1 MMAKPN
7 NAPTPIA
14 MVKKVDKRA
23 AEQNHS
29 VKVPKAYKPWKSG
42 MMVKRRVPVYEAD
55 GKTKVTDKN
64 GKVEY
69 EEQSKKITADKKSE
83 MNHLYMSAS
92 TQAHW
97 KTLWSEADGCSLFRQ
112 KVDPVKNDA
121 GEWVNRTRVLKNG
134 KVVEVTERS
143 NHALSSH
150 TFRTLLSGAVAAVNA
165 QMHAD
170 SMTLRLQH
178 ENKEPLAPEDPRYP
192 MLPTIQVGA
201 AYAIEAAFIAY
212 VQEIFSVAREIQQAH
227 GKKHD
232 KVTPRCAQAA
242 AEIVNK
248 KLASATSFVPESV
261 AFRKPPVVTAK
272 KVTEPAKAA
281 EP

>member
-1 MMAKPN
+1 
-7 NAPTPIA
+7 
-14 MVKKVDKRA
+14 MVKKVAQD
-23 AEQNHS
+23 HT
-29 VKVPKAYKPWKSG
+29 VKVPKTFKPWKPG
-42 MMVKRRVPVYEAD
+42 MQVKRRVPVYEAD

-64 GKVEY
+64 GKVQY
-69 EEQSKKITADKKSE
+69 EITMKKISAEKKSQ
-83 MNHLYMSAS
+83 MNHLFMSSS

-97 KTLWSEADGCSLFRQ
+97 KALWNEANGCPLFRQ
-112 KVDPVKNDA
+112 KVDPVKNEA
-121 GEWVNRTRVLKNG
+121 GEWVNRTRTLKNG
-134 KVVEVTERS
+134 TVAEVTERS

-178 ENKEPLAPEDPRYP
+178 KNKEPLAPEDPKYP
-192 MLPTIQVGA
+192 MLPKISPGA
-201 AYAIEAAFIAY
+201 AYAIEAAYIAY

-227 GKKHD
+227 SKKHD

-242 AEIVNK
+242 GDIVNK

-261 AFRKPPVVTAK
+261 AFRKPPKVKAPKATAVSK
-272 KVTEPAKAA
+272 SADA
-281 EP
+281 

>member
-1 MMAKPN
+1 
-7 NAPTPIA
+7 
-14 MVKKVDKRA
+14 MVKKVAQD
-23 AEQNHS
+23 HT
-29 VKVPKAYKPWKSG
+29 VKVPKTFKPWKSG
-42 MMVKRRVPVYEAD
+42 MQAKRRVPVYEAD

-69 EEQSKKITADKKSE
+69 VIQSKKISADKKSQ
-83 MNHLYMSAS
+83 MNHLYMSSS

-97 KTLWSEADGCSLFRQ
+97 KALWNEADGCSLFRQ
-112 KVDPVKNDA
+112 KVEPVKNDA
-121 GEWVNRTRVLKNG
+121 GEWVNRTRTLKG
-134 KVVEVTERS
+134 GRVVEVTERS

-178 ENKEPLAPEDPRYP
+178 SNMEPLAPEDPKYP

-242 AEIVNK
+242 GDIVNK

-261 AFRKPPVVTAK
+261 AFRKPPQVKAK
-272 KVTEPAKAA
+272 KDTAVSKAA
-281 EP
+281 EA

>member
-1 MMAKPN
+1 
-7 NAPTPIA
+7 
-14 MVKKVDKRA
+14 MVKKIAQD
-23 AEQNHS
+23 HT
-29 VKVPKAYKPWKSG
+29 VKVPKTFKPWRSG
-42 MMVKRRVPVYEAD
+42 MRIKRLVPLYEAD

-64 GKVEY
+64 GKVQY
-69 EEQSKKITADKKSE
+69 EAKMKKIGAEKKSQ
-83 MNHLYMSAS
+83 MNHLYMSSS

-97 KTLWSEADGCSLFRQ
+97 KALWNESSGCPLFRQ
-112 KVDPVKNDA
+112 KVDAVRNEA
-121 GEWVNRTRVLKNG
+121 GEWVNRTRTLQNG
-134 KVVEVTERS
+134 DVVEVTERS

-178 ENKEPLAPEDPRYP
+178 ENMEPLAPEDPKYP
-192 MLPTIQVGA
+192 MLPKISPGA

-212 VQEIFSVAREIQQAH
+212 VQDIFSVAREIQQAH
-227 GKKHD
+227 SKKHD

-261 AFRKPPVVTAK
+261 AFRKPPEVKALKATA
-272 KVTEPAKAA
+272 VAKGA
-281 EP
+281 EA